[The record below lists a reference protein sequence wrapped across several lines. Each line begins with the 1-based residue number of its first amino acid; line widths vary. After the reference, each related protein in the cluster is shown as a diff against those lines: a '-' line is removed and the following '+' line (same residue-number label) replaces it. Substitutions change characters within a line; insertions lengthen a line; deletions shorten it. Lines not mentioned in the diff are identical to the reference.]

1 MDIEI
6 RKANK
11 NDIDSIVNLAN
22 ELYETEMP
30 FDTNLK
36 AGYYKTK
43 TGRKQLL
50 KDIKSKKKIVLVAI
64 LNNNIVGFV
73 DGYIY
78 DKEEMYKKKVAYLD
92 SISVSKD
99 YKRNGIGTKL
109 IDEFTNIMKEKGCS
123 YIKLNAF
130 RNNVPAVELYKKKD
144 FKEYSVFYM
153 KKID

>member
-1 MDIEI
+1 MNIEI
-6 RKANK
+6 RKAHK
-11 NDIDSIVNLAN
+11 KDIDSIVNLAN

-43 TGRKQLL
+43 TGRKELL
-50 KDIKSKKKIVLVAI
+50 KYIKDKKKLVLVAI
-64 LNNNIVGFV
+64 INDNIVAFAN
-73 DGYIY
+73 GYIY
-78 DKEEMYKKKVAYLD
+78 DKEEMYKEKVAYLHN
-92 SISVSKD
+92 ISVSKD

-130 RNNVPAVELYKKKD
+130 RNNIPAVEFYKKKN
-144 FKEYSVFYM
+144 FEEYSMFYI

>member
-6 RKANK
+6 RKAHK
-11 NDIDSIVNLAN
+11 KDIDSIANLAN
-22 ELYETEMP
+22 ELYETEIH

-36 AGYYKTK
+36 AVYYKTK
-43 TGRKQLL
+43 TGKKQLL
-50 KDIKSKKKIVLVAI
+50 KYIKDKKKLVLVAMI
-64 LNNNIVGFV
+64 NGNIVAFAN
-73 DGYIY
+73 GYIY

-109 IDEFTNIMKEKGCS
+109 IDEFTNIIKEKGCS

-130 RNNVPAVELYKKKD
+130 RNNLPAVELYKKKN
-144 FKEYSVFYM
+144 FEEYSVFYM